1 MNNIME
7 KIEFLESI
15 YVRPDALRV
24 ELEPKTVKEVETI
37 GAEPEVKKQTAVRVI
52 EQKDSIPVTLY
63 FG

>member
-1 MNNIME
+1 ME
-7 KIEFLESI
+7 KIEFLESTYA

-24 ELEPKTVKEVETI
+24 ELEPKVVKEVETI